1 MWSPHPTTV
10 WCASCRFA
18 PARWLPKARC
28 WWSWKRRSV
37 ESTAAQSFGTNPA
50 PPSSYL
56 HLKHDRERIFTMA
69 EHRQAEHERVGSI
82 AGLGAGVI
90 AGAQLGTVLI
100 PIPIIGTFT
109 GALVGGVFGSEIGR
123 NVGAALL
130 DGVSAFT
137 DSLSGRDDDSDGGT
151 PPPGQGAF

>member
-1 MWSPHPTTV
+1 
-10 WCASCRFA
+10 
-18 PARWLPKARC
+18 
-28 WWSWKRRSV
+28 
-37 ESTAAQSFGTNPA
+37 
-50 PPSSYL
+50 
-56 HLKHDRERIFTMA
+56 MA
-69 EHRQAEHERVGSI
+69 DHRQAEHERIGSI

-137 DSLSGRDDDSDGGT
+137 DSLNGRDDDSDGDA

>member
-1 MWSPHPTTV
+1 
-10 WCASCRFA
+10 
-18 PARWLPKARC
+18 
-28 WWSWKRRSV
+28 
-37 ESTAAQSFGTNPA
+37 
-50 PPSSYL
+50 
-56 HLKHDRERIFTMA
+56 MA
-69 EHRQAEHERVGSI
+69 DQRQAEHERIGSI

-90 AGAQLGTVLI
+90 AGAQIGTVFI

-109 GALVGGVFGSEIGR
+109 GALFGGVLGSEIGR

-137 DSLSGRDDDSDGGT
+137 DSLRGNDDDSDGSA